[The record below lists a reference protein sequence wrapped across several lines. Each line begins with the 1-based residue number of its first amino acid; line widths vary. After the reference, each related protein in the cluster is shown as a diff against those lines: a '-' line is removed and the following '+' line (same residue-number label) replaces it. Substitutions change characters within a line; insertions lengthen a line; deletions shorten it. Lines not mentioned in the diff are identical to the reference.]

1 MAQMI
6 KKESDKELLSLGEE
20 QEEIQ
25 EDEKQKKNLILPII
39 LMIIGAI
46 LMAIGIFYNNI
57 VGAIDEI
64 LNKDNKETV
73 IKDDNIL
80 TCVKKEENEV
90 LGLNT
95 KTEYTYTFKN
105 KKLKN
110 ITETRTIEPME
121 YSDIGPTNVRVING
135 QYTDDLAKLVNIEG
149 IKTTQ
154 NLNNNKLVV
163 TINVNLGK
171 LDVTKIPANNKVEVI
186 YTLDEPSKSVKQKI
200 AHSGDILCE

>member
-121 YSDIGPTNVRVING
+121 YSDIGLTNVRVING

>member
-6 KKESDKELLSLGEE
+6 KKESDKELLALGEE
-20 QEEIQ
+20 QEEII
-25 EDEKQKKNLILPII
+25 EEEKEKRNLIFPII
-39 LMIIGAI
+39 LVIVGLI

-64 LNKDNKETV
+64 LNKETSETT

-80 TCVKKEENEV
+80 TCIKKEENEV

-135 QYTDDLAKLVNIEG
+135 QYTDELAKLINVEG

-163 TINVNLGK
+163 TININLGK
-171 LDVTKIPANNKVEVI
+171 LDTTKIPANDKVEVI
-186 YTLDEPSKSVKQKI
+186 YTLDETSKSVKQKI